1 MTAWGSFHRW
11 GADNLK
17 QYLPE
22 MLSDA
27 SRLLTLP
34 DGSKRSIISLLDTAD
49 IAQRSGRTRKEIDIL
64 SLEQGIVPERYIRNM
79 DSLSIKD
86 QIMLLQSRVCIVGLG
101 GLGGAVIETLAR
113 IGVGAMTVV
122 DGDTFDESNLNRQAL
137 SSEHNLSQT
146 KTAAA
151 LEKVLTINSSILIQ
165 DHTGTMDMENATR
178 LLENADIAVDCLDNI
193 HTRFV
198 LEKAA
203 KSAGIPMVSAAV
215 AGFSGQITAIFPEDK
230 GLELIYGPEKSRSDD
245 RGAETALGNLAF
257 TVSLVASLE
266 CTEIVRILLEKKS
279 DLRNRLLI
287 VDLKEHTFEHIRLV

>member
-1 MTAWGSFHRW
+1 
-11 GADNLK
+11 
-17 QYLPE
+17 

-27 SRLLTLP
+27 SRLQILP

-49 IAQRSGRTRKEIDIL
+49 IAQRSGRTRREIDIL
-64 SLEQGIVPERYIRNM
+64 SLEHGIVPERYIRNM
-79 DSLSIKD
+79 DALSIKD
-86 QIMLLQSRVCIVGLG
+86 QIRLLQSRVCIVGLG
-101 GLGGAVIETLAR
+101 GLGGTVIETLAR

-165 DHTGTMDMENATR
+165 DHTETMDMENATR

-215 AGFSGQITAIFPEDK
+215 AGFSGQITAVFPEDK
-230 GLELIYGPEKSRSDD
+230 GLELIYGPEKSRSAD

-287 VDLKEHTFEHIRLV
+287 VDLKEHTFEQIRLV

>member
-1 MTAWGSFHRW
+1 
-11 GADNLK
+11 
-17 QYLPE
+17 

-27 SRLLTLP
+27 SRLLILP

-64 SLEQGIVPERYIRNM
+64 SLEHGIVPERYIRNM
-79 DSLSIKD
+79 DALSIKD
-86 QIMLLQSRVCIVGLG
+86 QIRLLQSRVCIVGLG
-101 GLGGAVIETLAR
+101 GLGGTVIETLAR

-165 DHTGTMDMENATR
+165 DYTETMDMENATR

-203 KSAGIPMVSAAV
+203 KSAGIPMISAAV

-230 GLELIYGPEKSRSDD
+230 GLELIYGPEKSRSAD

-287 VDLKEHTFEHIRLV
+287 VDLKEHTFEQIRLV